1 MDDLLISVPF
11 KVEMES
17 VSSRSYFYD
26 NAHRGDACF
35 VIVQRTISGTGMF
48 SSRGRVHDVPVG
60 SAFLSVVP
68 EASSYG
74 FAGRSGVPWVFS
86 WLNFYGGPAPGMAR
100 SIRDRHGPVLP
111 LPKNSP
117 AGKLYQSFFGRRS
130 KRADPVSMAAKAYSF
145 LVEWSLELGLG
156 SVEARDPIA
165 AAIQT
170 MRSRF
175 HEPLGIKTLADQAGM
190 TREHFTRLFVDA
202 HGIGPAAYLREIR
215 RHHAQSLLANR
226 ANSLKE
232 AALRS
237 GFPSVAALRRAQ
249 STGQ

>member
-11 KVEMES
+11 KVERES

-48 SSRGRVHDVPVG
+48 SSRGKVYDVPEG

-74 FAGRSGVPWVFS
+74 FRGRSSAPWVFS
-86 WLNFYGGPAPGMAR
+86 WLNFYGGPSPGMAR
-100 SIRDRHGPVLP
+100 SIRDHHGPVLP

-117 AGKLYQSFFGRRS
+117 AGKLYQSFFGSGS
-130 KRADPVSMAAKAYSF
+130 KRADPVPMAAKAYSF
-145 LVEWSLELGLG
+145 FVEWSRELGHG
-156 SVEARDPIA
+156 TVEARDPIVG
-165 AAIQT
+165 AIQT
-170 MRSRF
+170 MRARF
-175 HEPLGIKTLADQAGM
+175 HEPLGIKTLADQVGM
-190 TREHFTRLFVDA
+190 TREHFTRLFVEA
-202 HGIGPAAYLREIR
+202 NGTGPAAYLRDIR
-215 RHHAQSLLANR
+215 LRHARSLLANR

-249 STGQ
+249 GAGL